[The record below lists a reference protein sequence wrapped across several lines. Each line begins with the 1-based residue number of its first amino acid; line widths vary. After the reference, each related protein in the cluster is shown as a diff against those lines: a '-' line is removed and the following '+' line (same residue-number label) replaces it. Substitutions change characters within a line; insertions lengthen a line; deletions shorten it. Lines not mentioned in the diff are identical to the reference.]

1 MAVPAPSHH
10 WRDRRVLVTGATGLL
25 GGWVLERLLALGA
38 DPVCLVRDEVARS
51 QAARSGNLERA
62 TAVRGELQDYPLLE
76 RILNEYE
83 VQTVLH
89 LGAQTIVTIANR
101 DPLSTFE
108 SNIRGTW
115 NLLEA
120 CRRVNLADSIVVA
133 SSDKAYGA
141 AQRLPYDETFPLQG
155 AHPYDVSKSCADL
168 IATAYHRSYGL
179 PVTIARCG
187 NFYGGGDLNFN
198 RIVPGTVRSALYGE
212 RPIVRSDGSLR
223 RDYVYV
229 ADGVHAYLVLAERMT
244 QDPSIHGQAF
254 NFSNE
259 EPKSVLD
266 MVQAVLTAA
275 DREDLQPV
283 VLAEA
288 PNEIGHQYLSAS
300 KAREVLGWAPRY
312 TLEEGLRETVA
323 WYRRFLGGLT
333 TLREAASS

>member
-1 MAVPAPSHH
+1 M
-10 WRDRRVLVTGATGLL
+10 LVTGATGLL
-25 GGWVLERLLALGA
+25 GGWILDRLLALGA
-38 DPVCLVRDEVARS
+38 DPVCLVRDEISRS
-51 QAARSGNLERA
+51 QAALSGNLGRA
-62 TAVRGELQDYPLLE
+62 NVVRGELEDYALLE

-101 DPLSTFE
+101 APLSTFE

-120 CRRVNLADSIVVA
+120 CRRVNLADSIVIA
-133 SSDKAYGA
+133 SSDKAYGDA
-141 AQRLPYDETFPLQG
+141 ERLPYDESFPLQG

-168 IATAYHRSYGL
+168 IATAYHRTYGL

-198 RIVPGTVRSALYGE
+198 RIVPGTARSAIYGE
-212 RPIVRSDGSLR
+212 RPIVRSDGSMR

-229 ADGVHAYLVLAERMT
+229 EDGAHAYLVLAERVT

-259 EPKSVLD
+259 DPKSVLD
-266 MVQAVLTAA
+266 MVQAVLRAA
-275 DREDLQPV
+275 ARPDLQPV
-283 VLAEA
+283 VLAGA
-288 PNEIGHQYLSAS
+288 PNEIGHQYLSA
-300 KAREVLGWAPRY
+300 ARARALLGWAPRY
-312 TLEEGLRETVA
+312 TLDEGLRRTVS
-323 WYRRFLGGLT
+323 WYRNFLGASARSG
-333 TLREAASS
+333 EAAGA